1 MSGKSVAKQSMDLGR
16 RRKRLR
22 GLRPDIVIVDIST
35 PGMDGLQAARMIRGG
50 LPQSKVLII
59 RQSDPGIARVQ
70 ATDVDAA
77 SYVATSDLTRE

>member
-1 MSGKSVAKQSMDLGR
+1 
-16 RRKRLR
+16 
-22 GLRPDIVIVDIST
+22 
-35 PGMDGLQAARMIRGG
+35 MDGLQAARMIRGG

-77 SYVATSDLTRE
+77 AYVATSDLTRE